1 MFDRILKHPLLM
13 ESLVCIGIGRKP
25 KAESISK
32 FFVLRHSHVETFNGL
47 IALRNRFCNIMQLLL
62 HVETA
67 NAQKY
72 SPAERIQAEC
82 IYNGIASQCKTYSH

>member
-32 FFVLRHSHVETFNGL
+32 FFVLRHSHVETFNRL

-72 SPAERIQAEC
+72 SSAERIQAEC
-82 IYNGIASQCKTYSH
+82 IYNGITSQCKTYSH